1 MNSQIF
7 LKIRAWGGVSLF
19 TGIIIAI
26 SLTFLIPLP
35 NLRGPQVIAFLAS
48 YLIAAAAYL
57 IAVFRLDRD
66 NLSISIIWGFAILF
80 RLVFLFTEQS
90 LSDDVYRFIWD
101 GNLLR
106 QGINPYAQAVNSPFL
121 DSYENSLRA
130 LVNHNWMASPYLPAA
145 QLIFLS
151 VNGIVPESVFSFQ
164 LTSVFLDLLIG
175 WLVFDSLR
183 RLAIPSVGVLI
194 YLWNPLIISEFA
206 NGAHVVDAW
215 MVLLVIL
222 AFWLMIQ
229 TFNFPQRENL
239 FNFGV
244 ILAMAAATLTK
255 GLPAL
260 LVPIFLRRWHWKWSL
275 LYLGIIL
282 IILSAFAFSA
292 GWGIIGPLN
301 GVGVL
306 AQ

>member
-1 MNSQIF
+1 MNSQLF

-19 TGIIIAI
+19 AGIIIAI

-106 QGINPYAQAVNSPFL
+106 QGINPYAQPVNSPLL
-121 DSYENSLRA
+121 DSYEIPLRA

-164 LTSVFLDLLIG
+164 LASVILDLLIG

-183 RLAIPSVGVLI
+183 RLSIPSVGVLI

-215 MVLLVIL
+215 MVLLVIFV
-222 AFWLMIQ
+222 FWLMIQ
-229 TFNFPQRENL
+229 TFNFPRRESI

-260 LVPIFLRRWHWKWSL
+260 LVPIFLRRWRWKWTL
-275 LYLGIIL
+275 LFRDHSHHTIR
-282 IILSAFAFSA
+282 FCF
-292 GWGIIGPLN
+292 
-301 GVGVL
+301 
-306 AQ
+306 